1 MRPDRRHTEIP
12 ADGTID
18 LSKLLRQGVA
28 ELGLVLDDPTLR
40 QLLDYLGLLRK
51 WNGVYNL
58 TAVRDPAQMLV
69 QHLLDSLAI
78 IPALRRHVD
87 LARVTIADLGS
98 GAGLPGIPLAIVQPT
113 AKVLLIDP
121 VGKKSAFQR
130 QASAELALTNVD
142 VYNGRAESL
151 QRPCDVV
158 ICRAFAS
165 LNDFV
170 AAGAGLIGPSTLF
183 VAMKGQRSEIEAETA
198 ALPAGYVTETE
209 ALQVPFLSAERH
221 LVVIRPEWSARP
233 N

>member
-1 MRPDRRHTEIP
+1 MRPERHHVEMPT
-12 ADGTID
+12 AGSID
-18 LSKLLRQGVA
+18 LPELLRQGVA

-58 TAVRDPAQMLV
+58 TSVREPAQMLV
-69 QHLLDSLAI
+69 QHLLDSLTI

-87 LARVTIADLGS
+87 LARATIADIGS

-113 AKVLLIDP
+113 SKVILIEP

-130 QASAELALTNVD
+130 QAGAELALTNID

-158 ICRAFAS
+158 ICRAFAT
-165 LNDFV
+165 LNDFLE
-170 AAGAGLIGPSTLF
+170 AGAGLLGPSTLF
-183 VAMKGQRSEIEAETA
+183 VAMKGQRSEIDAETA
-198 ALPAGYVTETE
+198 ALPPGYTTETE
-209 ALQVPFLSAERH
+209 ALQVPFLAAERH
-221 LVVIRPEWSARP
+221 LVLIRPERATRP
-233 N
+233 D

>member
-1 MRPDRRHTEIP
+1 MPPERGP
-12 ADGTID
+12 AEAPTAASID
-18 LSKLLRQGVA
+18 LHELLRQGVA
-28 ELGLVLDDPTLR
+28 ELGLVLDEPTLR
-40 QLLDYLGLLRK
+40 QLLDYLGLLSK

-58 TAVRDPAQMLV
+58 TAIRDPAQMLV

-87 LARVTIADLGS
+87 LARMTIADIGS

-113 AKVLLIDP
+113 AKVILIEP

-130 QASAELALTNVD
+130 QASAELALTNID

-151 QRPCDVV
+151 QRPCDLV

-170 AAGAGLIGPSTLF
+170 IAGAGLAGPTTIF
-183 VAMKGQRSEIEAETA
+183 VAMKGQRSEIKVETG
-198 ALPAGYVTETE
+198 ALPPGYVTETE
-209 ALQVPFLSAERH
+209 VLQVPFLAAERH
-221 LVVIRPEWSARP
+221 LVLIRPARPARP